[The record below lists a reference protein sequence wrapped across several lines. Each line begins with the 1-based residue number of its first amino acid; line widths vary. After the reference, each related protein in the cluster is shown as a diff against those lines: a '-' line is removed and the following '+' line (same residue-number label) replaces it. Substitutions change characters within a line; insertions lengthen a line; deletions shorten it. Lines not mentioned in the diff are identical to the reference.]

1 MGMHLTCKAFGF
13 LSGRQ
18 PCFVVGLRRIS
29 RYTRCLYLSCFYSCF
44 LGGKSAVEG
53 WLRVNCM
60 MLVRR
65 HLSWSWPLMSN
76 A

>member
-29 RYTRCLYLSCFYSCF
+29 RYTRCFTFSCSIVVFLVGSLLSI
-44 LGGKSAVEG
+44 GGSG
-53 WLRVNCM
+53 
-60 MLVRR
+60 
-65 HLSWSWPLMSN
+65 
-76 A
+76 